1 MCLVWQGLRDQS
13 GLIQK
18 VVSRERREQKE
29 SHASVCCMSV
39 VQNATGFGVRWVLL
53 LKEGAS

>member
-1 MCLVWQGLRDQS
+1 MRDQS

-29 SHASVCCMSV
+29 SHASVWCMSAV
-39 VQNATGFGVRWVLL
+39 HNATGFGVRWVLL
-53 LKEGAS
+53 LKEGPS